1 VAIRSRSYSIPILKC
16 CSCEVEFSGNLFSSK
31 RSPTTTPISQV
42 LTKVNYAMDFTRSY
56 FAADRYSAKKMS
68 KPVNFICLA
77 PDAKQVNLTG
87 DFNDWDAAAHPMK
100 RQPDGAVEPWAPS
113 LSVPGGREA
122 CARPARPR
130 HCPRSQRGEGVVDR
144 GELGEGEIRNPKP
157 EIRKKSESRTRTT
170 KQRHFRLSVFGFRPS
185 DFFRISDFDSV
196 AKPPLFNFLIWGRR
210 HANEASGFRFEAA
223 PFRSP

>member
-1 VAIRSRSYSIPILKC
+1 L
-16 CSCEVEFSGNLFSSK
+16 GNLFSSK

-100 RQPDGAVEPWAPS
+100 RQPDGAWLIQVPLSHGHHHYRFLVDGKPALDPRAQGIARDHKGEKVS
-113 LSVPGGREA
+113 LIAVS
-122 CARPARPR
+122 
-130 HCPRSQRGEGVVDR
+130 
-144 GELGEGEIRNPKP
+144 
-157 EIRKKSESRTRTT
+157 
-170 KQRHFRLSVFGFRPS
+170 
-185 DFFRISDFDSV
+185 
-196 AKPPLFNFLIWGRR
+196 
-210 HANEASGFRFEAA
+210 
-223 PFRSP
+223 